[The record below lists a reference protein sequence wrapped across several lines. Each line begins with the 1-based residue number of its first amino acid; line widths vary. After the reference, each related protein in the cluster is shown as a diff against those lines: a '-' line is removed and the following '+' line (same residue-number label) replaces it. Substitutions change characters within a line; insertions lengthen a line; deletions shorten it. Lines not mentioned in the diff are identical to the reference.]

1 MGFIITNQ
9 IVAIDGKLL
18 PSLTMVNWDALPW
31 HLKMAIRKKLFGDLI
46 WKFFDIF
53 FWILL
58 PKIWIVWNDQR
69 RQFWITLPCKNDF
82 SNDKNFETDHT
93 LLPSTITFFCVFM
106 QFQYFRLDNSR
117 YNLCKEFIN
126 NRIHSVP
133 IRWILKK
140 WLVSSYWLTFWFWK
154 TKCLFRQEKGLTLA
168 YSTSSKTI
176 LQHPIEHK
184 SRTSVQMSFEVAR
197 IVRG

>member
-1 MGFIITNQ
+1 M
-9 IVAIDGKLL
+9 
-18 PSLTMVNWDALPW
+18 
-31 HLKMAIRKKLFGDLI
+31 
-46 WKFFDIF
+46 IF
-53 FWILL
+53 FLGFCFQKFESFEMIWAVSSELLYRAKKIFQTIKILK
-58 PKIWIVWNDQR
+58 P
-69 RQFWITLPCKNDF
+69 TTPCYQAP
-82 SNDKNFETDHT
+82 
-93 LLPSTITFFCVFM
+93 LLFFCVFM
-106 QFQYFRLDNSR
+106 QFQYFRLDNSQ